1 MSKSNL
7 AVKEEIDDFAGEEG
21 ILQNSTIDNV
31 RVIKKEKTKNNKKI
45 MYNFIKR
52 TIDVIG
58 ALIGIIILI
67 PSTIIIYLAR
77 KILKE
82 DKGPLFYEQ
91 LRYGKNGKVF
101 RLYKFRSM
109 CIGADKKLKEYLE
122 NNEEARK
129 EFEKTHKLQNDPRIT
144 KIGNFLRKT
153 SLDELPQMINILR
166 GDMSFVGPRP
176 VVEKEVEEYGTN
188 KDKFLS
194 VRPGLTGYWQVNGR
208 SNTTYEERMEMEL
221 YYVDNCSLWLDI
233 KIFFKTFITVFKKE
247 GAV

>member
-1 MSKSNL
+1 MSKGNL
-7 AVKEEIDDFAGEEG
+7 AVKEEFDDIIVNEA
-21 ILQNSTIDNV
+21 
-31 RVIKKEKTKNNKKI
+31 VINEQSVNNIRIINKEKTNKKI
-45 MYNFIKR
+45 LYRATKR
-52 TIDVIG
+52 MIDIIG
-58 ALIGIIILI
+58 AIVGIIFLI
-67 PSTIIIYLAR
+67 PTTIAVCLAR
-77 KILKE
+77 KISEE
-82 DKGPLFYEQ
+82 DKGPVFYEQ

-109 CIGADKKLKEYLE
+109 CIGADEKLKKYLE
-122 NNEEARK
+122 ENEEIRK
-129 EFEKTHKLQNDPRIT
+129 EFQKTHKLQNDPRIT

-153 SLDELPQMINILR
+153 SLDELPQVINILK
-166 GDMSFVGPRP
+166 GEMSFVGPRP
-176 VVEKEVEEYGTN
+176 VVEKEVEDYGKN

-194 VRPGLTGYWQVNGR
+194 VKPGLTGYWQVNGR

>member
-7 AVKEEIDDFAGEEG
+7 AVKEELNDVVGEEA
-21 ILQNSTIDNV
+21 ILQETTINNINI
-31 RVIKKEKTKNNKKI
+31 IKKEKTNKKVL
-45 MYNFIKR
+45 YKFTKR
-52 TIDVIG
+52 IIDIIG
-58 ALIGIIILI
+58 SIIGILILI
-67 PSTIIIYLAR
+67 PTTLIIYLAR
-77 KILKE
+77 KVLKE

-122 NNEEARK
+122 NNDEARE

-144 KIGNFLRKT
+144 KIGNFLRKS
-153 SLDELPQMINILR
+153 SLDELPQMINILK

-208 SNTTYEERMEMEL
+208 SNTTYEERMKMEL

>member
-7 AVKEEIDDFAGEEG
+7 AVKEELNDVVGEEA
-21 ILQNSTIDNV
+21 ILQETTINN
-31 RVIKKEKTKNNKKI
+31 INIMKKEKTNKKVL
-45 MYNFIKR
+45 YKFTKR
-52 TIDVIG
+52 IIDIIG
-58 ALIGIIILI
+58 SIIGILILI
-67 PSTIIIYLAR
+67 PTTLIIYLAR
-77 KILKE
+77 KVLKE

-122 NNEEARK
+122 NNDEARE

-144 KIGNFLRKT
+144 KIGNFLRKS
-153 SLDELPQMINILR
+153 SLDELPQMINILK

-188 KDKFLS
+188 KDKFLT

-208 SNTTYEERMEMEL
+208 SNTTYEERMKMEL